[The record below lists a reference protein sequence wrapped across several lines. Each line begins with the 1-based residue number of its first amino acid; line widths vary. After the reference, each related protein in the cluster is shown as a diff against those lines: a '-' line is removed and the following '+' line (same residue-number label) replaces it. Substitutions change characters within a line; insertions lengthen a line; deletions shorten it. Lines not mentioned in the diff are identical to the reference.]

1 MSEIV
6 KPYELISPAKVIS
19 IFSLKSRYWQVAAC
33 IVLTLVTYFLIR
45 LLLNDRIIVNAGGQV
60 ATISLP
66 DSSKVWINV
75 NSRLSYSKDFKK
87 RIVELKGEGFFSV
100 KKNKGNFTVITENS
114 TTQVL
119 GTDFD
124 LKEETESVVTL
135 TVAEGAVNF
144 VYKDSR
150 GEKMLI
156 KEGEKA
162 VLTKKAGIIKSKN
175 DDPKFAHWRFDN
187 NETIKYEETNPI
199 RFLSN
204 EYSWRKNE
212 INQSVITGVIVNHA
226 TLCAYRKIMLS
237 LTFTKED
244 GSKRDIEFIL
254 PETLYPGKQLKYR
267 KGLLDI
273 LTNPKSIVVNIKSAE
288 AIAL

>member
-1 MSEIV
+1 MTSIRVES
-6 KPYELISPAKVIS
+6 KLPPNVIS
-19 IFSLKSRYWQVAAC
+19 IFSQKSRYWQVAAC
-33 IVLTLVTYFLIR
+33 IVIMLVTYFLIR
-45 LLLNDRIIVNAGGQV
+45 LLLNDQVIVNARGQV
-60 ATISLP
+60 AIIRLP
-66 DSSKVWINV
+66 DSSKVWLNV
-75 NSRLSYSKDFKK
+75 NSSLSYSKDFKK
-87 RIVELKGEGFFSV
+87 RIVKLKGEGFFSV
-100 KKNKGNFTVITENS
+100 TKNKGNFIVITENS
-114 TTQVL
+114 TTEVL

-124 LKEETESVVTL
+124 LKEEADSKITL

-144 VYKDSR
+144 VYNDSK

-162 VLTKKAGIIKSKN
+162 VLSKKEGIIKSKN
-175 DDPKFAHWRFDN
+175 VDPKFAYWRFDN
-187 NETIKYEETNPI
+187 VETIVYEETNPI

-226 TLCAYRKIMLS
+226 TLCAYRKILLS
-237 LTFTKED
+237 LTFVKED
-244 GSKRDIEFIL
+244 GATKNIEFML
-254 PETLYPGKQLKYR
+254 PETIYPGKQLKYR

-273 LTNPKSIVVNIKSAE
+273 LRNPRSIEVNIKSAE

>member
-1 MSEIV
+1 MTSIRVES
-6 KPYELISPAKVIS
+6 KLPPNVIS
-19 IFSLKSRYWQVAAC
+19 IFSQKSRYWQVAAC
-33 IVLTLVTYFLIR
+33 IVIMLVTYFLIR
-45 LLLNDRIIVNAGGQV
+45 LLLNDQVIVNARGQV
-60 ATISLP
+60 AIIRLP
-66 DSSKVWINV
+66 DSSKVWLNV
-75 NSRLSYSKDFKK
+75 NSSLSYSKDFKK
-87 RIVELKGEGFFSV
+87 RIVKLKGEGFFSV
-100 KKNKGNFTVITENS
+100 TKNKGNFIVITENS
-114 TTQVL
+114 TTEVL

-124 LKEETESVVTL
+124 LKEEADSKITL

-144 VYKDSR
+144 VYNDSK

-162 VLTKKAGIIKSKN
+162 VLSEKEGIIKSKN
-175 DDPKFAHWRFDN
+175 VDPKFAYWRFDN
-187 NETIKYEETNPI
+187 VETIVYEETNPI

-226 TLCAYRKIMLS
+226 TLCAYRKILLS
-237 LTFTKED
+237 LTFVKED
-244 GSKRDIEFIL
+244 GATKNIEFML
-254 PETLYPGKQLKYR
+254 PETIYPGKQLKYR

-273 LTNPKSIVVNIKSAE
+273 LRNPRSIEVNIKSAE